1 MKNLFRMLV
10 LALASVSSLSVLA
23 VAYTYEWT
31 GSAPDSGV
39 YNWLTAENWTSSN
52 GGTTIPGNEDTAVF
66 SQRDD
71 YAVTINVSANGTQPV
86 QAIYVSEGAGALTI
100 RTGQGWWTERM
111 LQFRKDTGNPS
122 ITNFLNKSSKP
133 VTFFGAEDS
142 NLRVTVGNA
151 WGECKFGPGA
161 VYDLPFSVTDTK
173 VRFVG
178 QAEARTDNEEMNKS
192 VFKKTADIKTADIGM
207 NHWVEVFG
215 TFTVAED
222 VAVNG
227 KLILNG
233 GVMSCATITQGEG
246 GEVEVK
252 GEAILNAGS
261 INGNIFTFT
270 PTFSMTGYEVTSDT
284 TLKIAKSGLSSAP
297 TTANFVVGAYSGI
310 ALKDGVSADD
320 AFTVDID
327 DTTDA
332 DYYIVKPK
340 VVSIVYLGMIPLT
353 AAYVADDSGNM
364 TNATRVVLA
373 KSLFDDAPAA
383 TDFEI
388 VGVSGLTP
396 AVKPLLGVSVDE
408 IGDNYVVTVTPT
420 MFVTMKG
427 SNAYNSDMTAE
438 GLWNGGYSIEAGMH
452 YLVQGS
458 GHRLN
463 TELDNNESTFVGA
476 SLTFTGNSS
485 GTCWLGIKSADS
497 YFENIFLGAHGLIS
511 FNNGR
516 FRDGKQYIHGKI
528 YIGEDTEGAAAYIKA
543 SESNTY
549 VVDSD
554 ISGSGELRISTDGGS
569 HHPSI
574 EINGNNSQYL
584 GKLILEY
591 NGTEYVTNIIATAN
605 ALGGNPAEEMD
616 DGVRIDNSTLRV
628 TDDIELTTT
637 NRNFKFH
644 HDARIAV
651 DEGKTFTIPSK
662 LKFDSSFTSLTK
674 LGAGTLKLTGDNS
687 AVVNKTITVSEGSL
701 VAANPYAAGGI
712 AVTGGTGTLYS
723 LSEPSDGS
731 RVIAEQPLLFI
742 PGASVSADATE
753 NVASAVARGWAFS
766 TANYGLKDSW
776 KVVLTQ
782 VEVDGGVLIIA
793 TAKKPGFVTVIR

>member
-1 MKNLFRMLV
+1 MLV

-66 SQRDD
+66 SQQDD
-71 YAVTINVSANGTQPV
+71 YAITINVSANGTQCV

-142 NLRVTVGNA
+142 DLRVTVGNA

-173 VRFVG
+173 VWFVG
-178 QAEARTDNEEMNKS
+178 QAEARTDNEEMNKT
-192 VFKKTADIKTADIGM
+192 VFKKTADIKTADIGL
-207 NHWVEVFG
+207 NHWVEVSG
-215 TFTVAED
+215 TLAVTED
-222 VAVNG
+222 VAVKG

-233 GVMSCATITQGEG
+233 GAMSCATITQGEG

-252 GEAILNAGS
+252 GEATLTAGS
-261 INGNIFTFT
+261 INGNVFTFT
-270 PTFSMTGYEVTSDT
+270 PAFSMTGYDVTSDT
-284 TLKIAKSGLSSAP
+284 TLKIAKSGLSAAP

-310 ALKDGVSADD
+310 TLKDGVSADD
-320 AFTVDID
+320 AFTFDID

-332 DYYIVKPK
+332 GYYIVTPK
-340 VVSIVYLGMIPLT
+340 VASITYLGKIPLT
-353 AAYVADDSGNM
+353 AAYVADDEGNM

-373 KSLFDDAPAA
+373 KSLFDDAPTAA
-383 TDFEI
+383 DFEI
-388 VGVSGLTP
+388 SGISGVTP
-396 AVKPLLGVSVDE
+396 AVKPLLAVS
-408 IGDNYVVTVTPT
+408 IGEEGDDYVVTVTPSK
-420 MFVTMKG
+420 FITMKG
-427 SNAYNSDMTAE
+427 SNAYNSDWTATD
-438 GLWNGGYSIEAGMH
+438 LWNGGYSIEAGGH
-452 YLVQGS
+452 YLVQGT

-463 TELDNNESTFVGA
+463 TEIENNESTFAGA
-476 SLTFTGNSS
+476 SLTFTGTSS
-485 GTCWLGIKSADS
+485 GTCWLGIKSADC
-497 YFENIFLGAHGLIS
+497 YFDNIFLGAHGLIS

-516 FRDGKQYIHGKI
+516 FRDGKQHIHGKI
-528 YIGEDTEGAAAYIKA
+528 HIGEDTEGAAAYIKA

-554 ISGSGELRISTDGGS
+554 ISGSGELRISTDGGG

-574 EINGNNSQYL
+574 EINGDNSQYF
-584 GKLILEY
+584 GKLIFEY
-591 NGTEYVTNIIATAN
+591 NGSEYVTNIVATAN
-605 ALGGNPAEEMD
+605 ALGGNPIEEMD

-628 TDDIELTTT
+628 TDNVVLTTT

-644 HDARIAV
+644 HAARIFV
-651 DEGKTFTIPSK
+651 DENKTFLIPSK
-662 LKFDSSFTSLTK
+662 LKFDSSFTDLTK
-674 LGAGTLKLTGDNS
+674 LGAGALALAGDNS
-687 AVVNKTITVSEGSL
+687 AASGTITVSEGAL
-701 VAANPYAAGGI
+701 IAANAKSAGRMTVSVAEG
-712 AVTGGTGTLYS
+712 ARAS
-723 LSEPSDGS
+723 LPSVEPTDVETADRKFTAKDWLFVPDGS
-731 RVIAEQPLLFI
+731 ALNTPDENIALMT
-742 PGASVSADATE
+742 G
-753 NVASAVARGWAFS
+753 RGWIVP
-766 TANYGLKDSW
+766 ANYGLGKW
-776 KVVLTQ
+776 RTKLGLYA
-782 VEVDGGVLIIA
+782 VDGGVML
-793 TAKKPGFVTVIR
+793 TVSGKLPGFAVVIR